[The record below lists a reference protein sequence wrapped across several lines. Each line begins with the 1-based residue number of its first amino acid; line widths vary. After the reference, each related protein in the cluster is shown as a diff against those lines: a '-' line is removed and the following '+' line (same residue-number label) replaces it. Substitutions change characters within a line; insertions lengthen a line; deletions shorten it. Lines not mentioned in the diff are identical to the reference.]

1 MSAEDNKDV
10 VRRHFEECWRQ
21 GNLAVVDDLLD
32 ITYVS
37 HAPPPPGV
45 GSDREGF
52 KQIVTLFRSVF
63 PDIHYTV
70 EDQLAEGD
78 KVATRWTA
86 RGAHRG
92 PFMGLPPS
100 GKEVTF
106 TGIFI
111 DRIVDGKCVEHW
123 GAIDRL
129 GMMEQLGAVP
139 GPAQTTT

>member
-1 MSAEDNKDV
+1 M
-10 VRRHFEECWRQ
+10 RRHFEECWHQ

-32 ITYVS
+32 VTYVS

-45 GSDREGF
+45 RSDREGF
-52 KQIVTLFRSVF
+52 RQIVTLFRSAF

-86 RGAHRG
+86 RATHRG
-92 PFMGLPPS
+92 PLMGIPPS
-100 GKEVTF
+100 GREVTF
-106 TGIFI
+106 AGIFI
-111 DRIVDGKCVEHW
+111 DRIEGGKCMEHW

-129 GMMEQLGAVP
+129 GLMEQLGAVP
-139 GPAQTTT
+139 GPAQTMA